1 MTMKRILSAALV
13 SLALIGSVATAS
25 AIQVPDQDAP
35 LREHLKF
42 WQQFGDDNG

>member
-13 SLALIGSVATAS
+13 SLALISSVTTAS
-25 AIQVPDQDAP
+25 AIPFPAQDAP
-35 LREHLKF
+35 LQQHLNF